1 MKKQTKVK
9 PQFGKWIDIKATN
22 FYPPLQT
29 EVIVC
34 RANQGKSFSAFRVKD
49 KLTKEIYWTNAVWN
63 YQPIP
68 PSLEDSGITHWM
80 PMPDTI
86 KTNN

>member
-1 MKKQTKVK
+1 MKKQIKEK

-22 FYPPLQT
+22 YYPPLQT

-49 KLTKEIYWTNAVWN
+49 KLTKETYWTNAVWN
-63 YQPIP
+63 YQPIEP
-68 PSLEDSGITHWM
+68 ILKDGGITHWM
-80 PMPDTI
+80 PMPEAI
-86 KTNN
+86 KIKK